1 MQAVEKYCQENDV
14 KYLWEEKTNNVNK
27 IYECIINIYFKL
39 TRYVTMHV
47 YFSTGIIMVK
57 GLQYKDWITNEFVK
71 VKAFMNN
78 ILATTTMN
86 MDKSDVKLNNNHNEW
101 QKEIDKVNRDG
112 ESLKT
117 SLETI
122 ETSMITSN
130 VENEKLKKNIEKRIK
145 DLEEL
150 YIKNEKLYDTK
161 LEVFQAELEKIT
173 IINS

>member
-57 GLQYKDWITNEFVK
+57 GVQYKDWITNEFVK

-101 QKEIDKVNRDG
+101 QK
-112 ESLKT
+112 
-117 SLETI
+117 
-122 ETSMITSN
+122 
-130 VENEKLKKNIEKRIK
+130 
-145 DLEEL
+145 
-150 YIKNEKLYDTK
+150 
-161 LEVFQAELEKIT
+161 
-173 IINS
+173 